1 MVIGPDEGPEPRLVQ
16 HGQLRRQADQRIDE
30 EYLLEFLRP
39 IAAGDQQMPDLMLG
53 IEQHHADG
61 VERIRFAQ
69 SVDHGVQQLRQAVG
83 AQQRQFARLR
93 ALHDGLVVG
102 RLRGHFLEALLEL
115 FVLPSQLIHVRH
127 PLNLQPARAAART
140 SK

>member
-1 MVIGPDEGPEPRLVQ
+1 MQ
-16 HGQLRRQADQRIDE
+16 HRELRRQADQRIDE
-30 EYLLEFLRP
+30 ENLLEFLRP
-39 IAAGDQQMPDLMLG
+39 VAAGHQQMPDLMLR

-61 VERIRFAQ
+61 IERIRFAQ
-69 SVDHGVQQLRQAVG
+69 AVDHGVQQLRQAVG

-102 RLRGHFLEALLEL
+102 RLRRHLREPLLER
-115 FVLPSQLIHVRH
+115 FDLPIRSSISVI
-127 PLNLQPARAAART
+127 PFTLQPARAAART